1 MKRDSEYIKI
11 DFLKIADGMIRRLWV
26 IILTM
31 IICGVLMFSYAAFMV
46 TPLYEASA
54 LMYVNNSS
62 FSVGSTSFSI
72 SSSEIS
78 AAKSLVDTYLVIL
91 ETRLTLNEVIERGEL
106 DCTYEELCEMITAE
120 SVNETEVF
128 SVTVTSDDPQDAEHI
143 ANTIAQVLPDKIAG
157 IVEGSSVRVV
167 DYAVVPSAQ
176 VSPNVTVWTIIGVLL
191 GLIEVYGVKKR
202 WVWLWLFSLTRW
214 FPAVLWGWSQKYQP
228 EWQVQD
234 INAELKRLAEHGSA
248 DVMDEG
254 LTVNL
259 RDRTVTE
266 FFQKKVLLRDIHMAI
281 PQGHMVLLLGG
292 SGAGKTT
299 FLNAVNGYEKAH
311 AQVMLNGTDMYK
323 HYKKMQ
329 YEVGF
334 VPQTEMMRG
343 KDTVL
348 NTLLDAAKLRLSRD
362 ITPAQRRA
370 RVDEVMDIFGLKPVK
385 NNLVEKLSG
394 GQKKRLSI
402 SMEFI
407 SNPSLFIL
415 DEPDSG
421 LDGVMARELFEQL
434 RKIADT
440 GKIVIVITH
449 TPDRVIDL
457 FDDVIVLA
465 KDSAR
470 TGRLAFYGS
479 VEDARRFF
487 QRERMEQIVKSVNR
501 VEEGGDGLA
510 DEFVMKYAR
519 EVA

>member
-1 MKRDSEYIKI
+1 MVVIKVLLI
-11 DFLKIADGMIRRLWV
+11 LFAGSASIPNIA
-26 IILTM
+26 LT
-31 IICGVLMFSYAAFMV
+31 VLFM
-46 TPLYEASA
+46 
-54 LMYVNNSS
+54 
-62 FSVGSTSFSI
+62 
-72 SSSEIS
+72 
-78 AAKSLVDTYLVIL
+78 
-91 ETRLTLNEVIERGEL
+91 
-106 DCTYEELCEMITAE
+106 
-120 SVNETEVF
+120 
-128 SVTVTSDDPQDAEHI
+128 
-143 ANTIAQVLPDKIAG
+143 AG
-157 IVEGSSVRVV
+157 IWKMFEKSGVKGWWALIPGAREYQLACCAGRESEGKAFSLAAIGATLLSAVDSLLPNHAANASELNVIDILVLIGMFALALVSFIYSIRVC
-167 DYAVVPSAQ
+167 S
-176 VSPNVTVWTIIGVLL
+176 
-191 GLIEVYGVKKR
+191 GLVEVYGVRRR
-202 WVWLWLFSLTRW
+202 WMWLWVLPYVDFIPALIWGFSN
-214 FPAVLWGWSQKYQP
+214 KYQP
-228 EWQVQD
+228 AWKVED
-234 INAELKRLAEHGSA
+234 IKAEMARLATHGSA
-248 DVMDEG
+248 SVMDEG

-259 RDRTVTE
+259 TERTATE
-266 FFQKKVLLRDIHMAI
+266 FFKKKVLLRDIHMAI

-299 FLNAVNGYEKAH
+299 YLNAINGYEPAKAE
-311 AQVMLNGTDMYK
+311 VLLNGSNMYK
-323 HYKKMQ
+323 QYKKMQ

-334 VPQTEMMRG
+334 VPQSEMMRG

-348 NTLLDAAKLRLSRD
+348 NTLMDAAKLRLPKEV
-362 ITPAQRRA
+362 TAEQRKA
-370 RVDEVMDIFGLKPVK
+370 RVNEVMEIFGLLPVK

-470 TGRLAFYGS
+470 TGRLAYYGS
-479 VEDARRFF
+479 IEQAREFF
-487 QRERMEQIVKSVNR
+487 QRTTMEQIVKSVNR
-501 VEEGGDGLA
+501 KEEGGDGLA
-510 DEFVMKYAR
+510 DEFVLKYAK

>member
-1 MKRDSEYIKI
+1 MKTVFDVLCILMFESEN
-11 DFLKIADGMIRRLWV
+11 
-26 IILTM
+26 ILSV
-31 IICGVLMFSYAAFMV
+31 VLMA
-46 TPLYEASA
+46 LYLIGLWRIFEKSGLKGWWA
-54 LMYVNNSS
+54 LIPGARDYQLARCAGRETEGRMY
-62 FSVGSTSFSI
+62 SI
-72 SSSEIS
+72 SGVTITLL
-78 AAKSLVDTYLVIL
+78 SLVLYFMTDQILNDPNSLTAGFLFLSVLVI
-91 ETRLTLNEVIERGEL
+91 V
-106 DCTYEELCEMITAE
+106 TAI
-120 SVNETEVF
+120 VRF
-128 SVTVTSDDPQDAEHI
+128 I
-143 ANTIAQVLPDKIAG
+143 YTI
-157 IVEGSSVRVV
+157 RVW
-167 DYAVVPSAQ
+167 S
-176 VSPNVTVWTIIGVLL
+176 
-191 GLIEVYGVKKR
+191 GLIDVYGLSKWWILLCMNEYVM
-202 WVWLWLFSLTRW
+202 WIPALVWGF
-214 FPAVLWGWSQKYQP
+214 GKKYQP
-228 EWQVQD
+228 EWKVED
-234 INAELKRLAEHGSA
+234 IRAEMARLASSGSA
-248 DVMDEG
+248 QVMDEG

-259 RDRTVTE
+259 KDRTVTE

-311 AQVMLNGTDMYK
+311 AEVMLNGSNMYTQ
-323 HYKKMQ
+323 YKKMQ

-348 NTLLDAAKLRLSRD
+348 NTLLDAAKLRLPREL
-362 ITPAQRRA
+362 TAKQRRA
-370 RVDEVMDIFGLKPVK
+370 RVDEVMDIFGLRPVK
-385 NNLVEKLSG
+385 GNLVEKLSG

-402 SMEFI
+402 SIEFL

-434 RKIADT
+434 RRIADT

-479 VEDARRFF
+479 IEEAKKFF
-487 QRERMEQIVKSVNR
+487 QRDRMEEIVKSVNR
-501 VEEGGDGLA
+501 KEEGGDGLA
-510 DEFVMKYAR
+510 DEFVMKYA
-519 EVA
+519 EVQHG

>member
-1 MKRDSEYIKI
+1 MKALNIASIMLFETTPNLTLIPMLLYIVGLAGIFRKSGLKWQWALVPCYKGFQLSRCAGRESEGRMY
-11 DFLKIADGMIRRLWV
+11 FLTSLAVVALSITGILVLKEQGETLSGTAVLLTIL
-26 IILTM
+26 ILTVRIM
-31 IICGVLMFSYAAFMV
+31 RFFY
-46 TPLYEASA
+46 
-54 LMYVNNSS
+54 
-62 FSVGSTSFSI
+62 
-72 SSSEIS
+72 
-78 AAKSLVDTYLVIL
+78 
-91 ETRLTLNEVIERGEL
+91 
-106 DCTYEELCEMITAE
+106 
-120 SVNETEVF
+120 
-128 SVTVTSDDPQDAEHI
+128 
-143 ANTIAQVLPDKIAG
+143 G
-157 IVEGSSVRVV
+157 IR
-167 DYAVVPSAQ
+167 
-176 VSPNVTVWTIIGVLL
+176 IFL

-202 WVWLWLFSLTRW
+202 WLWLCLTSYTSW
-214 FPAVLWGWSQKYQP
+214 LPLLIWGWSNAYQP
-228 EWQVQD
+228 GWKVED
-234 INAELKRLAEHGSA
+234 IRALLAKLAHQGSA
-248 DVMDEG
+248 TVMEEG

-259 RDRTVTE
+259 KDRTVTE
-266 FFQKKVLLRDIHMAI
+266 NFQKKVLLRDIHMAI

-299 FLNAVNGYEKAH
+299 FLNAVNGYEKAN
-311 AQVMLNGTDMYK
+311 AEVMLNGSNMYTQ
-323 HYKKMQ
+323 YKKMQ

-334 VPQTEMMRG
+334 VPQSEMMRG
-343 KDTVL
+343 KNTVI
-348 NTLLDAAKLRLSRD
+348 NTLMDAAKLRLPMD
-362 ITPAQRRA
+362 VNAADRRA
-370 RVDEVMDIFGLKPVK
+370 RVEEVMEIFGLTPVK

-479 VEDARRFF
+479 IGDARKFF
-487 QRERMEQIVKSVNR
+487 GRERMEQIVKSVNR

-510 DEFVMKYAR
+510 DEFVMKYAK

>member
-1 MKRDSEYIKI
+1 MIVIKI
-11 DFLKIADGMIRRLWV
+11 LL
-26 IILTM
+26 ILLT
-31 IICGVLMFSYAAFMV
+31 
-46 TPLYEASA
+46 
-54 LMYVNNSS
+54 
-62 FSVGSTSFSI
+62 GSTSASVPNII
-72 SSSEIS
+72 SSSLFLVGLWKVFEKSGIKGWWVLLPGAREYQLARCAGRESEGPVFSLASFGIVLLEVIVAFLAGDELEIS
-78 AAKSLVDTYLVIL
+78 TLHLMLLIFIMIL
-91 ETRLTLNEVIERGEL
+91 MLI
-106 DCTYEELCEMITAE
+106 
-120 SVNETEVF
+120 VF
-128 SVTVTSDDPQDAEHI
+128 I
-143 ANTIAQVLPDKIAG
+143 Y
-157 IVEGSSVRVV
+157 SVRV
-167 DYAVVPSAQ
+167 YS
-176 VSPNVTVWTIIGVLL
+176 
-191 GLIEVYGVKKR
+191 GLCEVYGVRKR
-202 WVWLWLFSLTRW
+202 WIFLWVLPLEFI
-214 FPAVLWGWSQKYQP
+214 PALLWGFKAEFQP
-228 EWQVQD
+228 SWKVQD
-234 INAELKRLAEHGSA
+234 IREEMARLASHGIA
-248 DVMDEG
+248 PVIGEG

-259 RDRTVTE
+259 TERSTTE

-299 FLNAVNGYEKAH
+299 YLNAINGYEKAKAEVH
-311 AQVMLNGTDMYK
+311 LNGTNMYK
-323 HYKKMQ
+323 QYKKMQ

-334 VPQTEMMRG
+334 VPQSDMMRG

-348 NTLLDAAKLRLSRD
+348 NTLLDAAKLRLPKEVSSE
-362 ITPAQRRA
+362 QRVK
-370 RVDEVMDIFGLKPVK
+370 RVYEVMDIFGLKPVK

-394 GQKKRLSI
+394 GQRKRLSI

-470 TGRLAFYGS
+470 TGRLAYYS
-479 VEDARRFF
+479 SIEDARAFF
-487 QRERMEQIVKSVNR
+487 QREKMEQIVKSVNR

-510 DEFVMKYAR
+510 DEFVMKYAK
-519 EVA
+519 EVAQHG

>member
-1 MKRDSEYIKI
+1 MLVVQILLVIFARSTSLSD
-11 DFLKIADGMIRRLWV
+11 
-26 IILTM
+26 IILSA
-31 IICGVLMFSYAAFMV
+31 LFMAGIWRIFEKSGIKGWWALIPGAREYQLACCAGRESEGPV
-46 TPLYEASA
+46 YSLASA
-54 LMYVNNSS
+54 GSIALQVLSRLLTFNSTD
-62 FSVGSTSFSI
+62 VSTV
-72 SSSEIS
+72 EIMIVIV
-78 AAKSLVDTYLVIL
+78 SLV
-91 ETRLTLNEVIERGEL
+91 
-106 DCTYEELCEMITAE
+106 
-120 SVNETEVF
+120 
-128 SVTVTSDDPQDAEHI
+128 
-143 ANTIAQVLPDKIAG
+143 
-157 IVEGSSVRVV
+157 
-167 DYAVVPSAQ
+167 
-176 VSPNVTVWTIIGVLL
+176 L
-191 GLIEVYGVKKR
+191 GLVSFIYSIRVYAGLIDVYGVRKL
-202 WVWLWLFSLTRW
+202 WLWLWALPYTSFI
-214 FPAVLWGWSQKYQP
+214 PALLWGFGKKYQP
-228 EWQVQD
+228 AWKVED
-234 INAELKRLAEHGSA
+234 IRTEMARLATHGSA
-248 DVMDEG
+248 SVMSDG

-259 RDRTVTE
+259 TERTATE
-266 FFQKKVLLRDIHMAI
+266 FFKKKVLLRDIHMAI

-299 FLNAVNGYEKAH
+299 YLNAINGYEKAK
-311 AQVMLNGTDMYK
+311 AEVLLNGTDLYK

-334 VPQTEMMRG
+334 VPQSEMMRG

-348 NTLLDAAKLRLSRD
+348 NTLMDAARLRLPKEVSSE
-362 ITPAQRRA
+362 QRKA
-370 RVDEVMDIFGLKPVK
+370 RVNEVMEIFGLLPVK

-470 TGRLAFYGS
+470 TGRLAYYGS
-479 VEDARRFF
+479 IEEARRFF
-487 QRERMEQIVKSVNR
+487 GRDKMEQIVKSVNR
-501 VEEGGDGLA
+501 KEEGGDGLA
-510 DEFVMKYAR
+510 DEFVLKYAK

>member
-1 MKRDSEYIKI
+1 MIVIKI
-11 DFLKIADGMIRRLWV
+11 LL
-26 IILTM
+26 ILLT
-31 IICGVLMFSYAAFMV
+31 
-46 TPLYEASA
+46 
-54 LMYVNNSS
+54 
-62 FSVGSTSFSI
+62 GSTSPSVPTIITSSLFLVGLWKMFEKSGIKGWWVLLPGAREYQLARCAGRESEGPVFSLASFGI
-72 SSSEIS
+72 VLLEVIVAFLAGDELEIS
-78 AAKSLVDTYLVIL
+78 TLHLMLLIFIMIL
-91 ETRLTLNEVIERGEL
+91 ML
-106 DCTYEELCEMITAE
+106 
-120 SVNETEVF
+120 
-128 SVTVTSDDPQDAEHI
+128 I
-143 ANTIAQVLPDKIAG
+143 AFIY
-157 IVEGSSVRVV
+157 SVRV
-167 DYAVVPSAQ
+167 YS
-176 VSPNVTVWTIIGVLL
+176 
-191 GLIEVYGVKKR
+191 GLCEVYGVRKR
-202 WVWLWLFSLTRW
+202 WIFLWLLPLEFI
-214 FPAVLWGWSQKYQP
+214 PALLWGFKAEFQP
-228 EWQVQD
+228 SWKVQD
-234 INAELKRLAEHGSA
+234 IREEMARLASHGIA
-248 DVMDEG
+248 PVIGEG

-259 RDRTVTE
+259 TERSTTE

-299 FLNAVNGYEKAH
+299 YLNAINGYEKAK
-311 AQVMLNGTDMYK
+311 AEVLLNGNNMYK
-323 HYKKMQ
+323 QYKKMQ

-334 VPQTEMMRG
+334 VPQSDMMRG

-348 NTLLDAAKLRLSRD
+348 NTLLDAAKLRLPKEVSSE
-362 ITPAQRRA
+362 QRVK
-370 RVDEVMDIFGLKPVK
+370 RVNEVMDIFGLKPVK

-394 GQKKRLSI
+394 GQRKRLSI

-470 TGRLAFYGS
+470 TGRLAYYGS
-479 VEDARRFF
+479 IEDARAFF
-487 QRERMEQIVKSVNR
+487 QREKMEQIVKSVNR

-510 DEFVMKYAR
+510 DEFVMKYAK
-519 EVA
+519 EVAQHG

>member
-1 MKRDSEYIKI
+1 MLVVQILLVIFARSTSLSDIVLSALFMAGIWRIFEKSGIKGWWALIPGAREYQLACCAGRESEGPVYS
-11 DFLKIADGMIRRLWV
+11 L
-26 IILTM
+26 
-31 IICGVLMFSYAAFMV
+31 
-46 TPLYEASA
+46 ASA
-54 LMYVNNSS
+54 GSIALQVLSLLLTFNSTD
-62 FSVGSTSFSI
+62 VSTV
-72 SSSEIS
+72 EIMIVI
-78 AAKSLVDTYLVIL
+78 ASLV
-91 ETRLTLNEVIERGEL
+91 
-106 DCTYEELCEMITAE
+106 
-120 SVNETEVF
+120 
-128 SVTVTSDDPQDAEHI
+128 
-143 ANTIAQVLPDKIAG
+143 
-157 IVEGSSVRVV
+157 
-167 DYAVVPSAQ
+167 
-176 VSPNVTVWTIIGVLL
+176 L
-191 GLIEVYGVKKR
+191 GLISFIYSIRVYAGLIDVYGVRKL
-202 WVWLWLFSLTRW
+202 WLWLWALPYTSFI
-214 FPAVLWGWSQKYQP
+214 PALLWGFGKKYQP
-228 EWQVQD
+228 AWKVED
-234 INAELKRLAEHGSA
+234 IRTEMARLATHGSA
-248 DVMDEG
+248 SVMSEG

-259 RDRTVTE
+259 TERSATE
-266 FFQKKVLLRDIHMAI
+266 FFKKKVLLRDIHMAI

-299 FLNAVNGYEKAH
+299 YLNAINGYEKAK
-311 AQVMLNGTDMYK
+311 AEVLLNGTDLYK

-334 VPQTEMMRG
+334 VPQSEMMRG

-348 NTLLDAAKLRLSRD
+348 NTLMDAARLRLPKEVSSE
-362 ITPAQRRA
+362 QRKA
-370 RVDEVMDIFGLKPVK
+370 RVNEVMEIFGLLPVK

-470 TGRLAFYGS
+470 TGRLAYYGS
-479 VEDARRFF
+479 IEEARRFF
-487 QRERMEQIVKSVNR
+487 GRDKMEQIVKSVNR
-501 VEEGGDGLA
+501 KEEGGDGLA
-510 DEFVMKYAR
+510 DEFVLKYAK